1 MTSFLFKSALIVDG
15 ISPQP
20 YQADLLVKEDKIAQ
34 IGRIPAQASDQV
46 IDAQGLVLAPG
57 FIDAHGHSD
66 YHLLILPSAES
77 KLLQGVTTEIGGNCG
92 YSPAPVFGELK
103 KEREKNL
110 KQEYQIKTNFR
121 RLKDYLERLEENG
134 LGINFAPLVGYN
146 TVRASVMGFENRP
159 PTDEEMEKIRK
170 EINLALEQGAFGL
183 SAGLIYPPGCYVQK
197 EELVQALEPVKE
209 SGGVFACHIRSEGRG
224 LIEAVEEFLEIG
236 IRSGAKLQLSHLK
249 TSQPENWHKLDRVF
263 ELIEDAQ
270 KKGLEIKADRYPY
283 LASFT
288 SLSALLPD
296 WVFEGGEREYR
307 QKLTQKSP
315 EIISELKKRYS
326 VDYWEKVYIS
336 QCFSQ
341 KNRVLEGNNLAQ
353 LAEKE
358 KIHPAEYMVNL
369 LREEKLSPSAIFETM
384 NFKNLERIYQK
395 PWVMVGSDAGARS
408 DKGVLAQ
415 GKPHPRAYGTFPRFF
430 ARFVR
435 EKSLISLSE
444 AVRKTSALAGE
455 HFRIEKRGKLAIGY
469 YADLVLFD
477 LESISDRANYQNPF
491 LAPVGIKMVVVNGK
505 IAVKD
510 GKIINPTAGRVLRK

>member
-1 MTSFLFKSALIVDG
+1 MTSLLFKSALIVDG

-57 FIDAHGHSD
+57 FIDAHSHSD
-66 YHLLILPSAES
+66 YHLLILPSGES
-77 KLLQGVTTEIGGNCG
+77 KLLQGITTEIGGNCG
-92 YSPAPVFGELK
+92 YSPAPVFGKLR

-110 KQEYQIKTNFR
+110 KQEYQIKANFR
-121 RLKDYLERLEENG
+121 QLTDYLEKLEENG

-146 TVRASVMGFENRP
+146 TIRASVMGFENRP
-159 PTDEEMEKIRK
+159 PTEEEMEKLRK

-197 EELVQALEPVKE
+197 EELVRALEPVRE
-209 SGGVFACHIRSEGRG
+209 SGRVFACHIRSEGRA

-236 IRSGAKLQLSHLK
+236 IRSGTKLQLSHLK
-249 TSQPENWHKLDRVF
+249 TSQPENWHKLEQVF

-270 KKGLEIKADRYPY
+270 KKGLEIKSDRYPY
-283 LASFT
+283 LSSFT

-296 WVFEGGEREYR
+296 WVFEGGEKEYR
-307 QKLTQKSP
+307 RRLTQESLK
-315 EIISELKKRYS
+315 IISELRERYS
-326 VDYWEKVYIS
+326 DDFWERVYIS
-336 QCFSQ
+336 QCFSERN
-341 KNRVLEGNNLAQ
+341 KSLEGKNLSQ
-353 LAEKE
+353 LGEE
-358 KIHPAEYMVNL
+358 NSIHPAEFMVNL
-369 LREEKLSPSAIFETM
+369 LKEEKLSPSAIFETM
-384 NFKNLERIYQK
+384 NARNLELIYQK

-408 DKGVLAQ
+408 DKGPLAQ

-455 HFRIEKRGKLAIGY
+455 HFGIEKRGKIAIGY

-477 LESISDRANYQNPF
+477 LESISDQANYQNPF

-510 GKIINPTAGRVLRK
+510 GKIINPTAGRVLGK